1 MIINKKLHIF
11 CIIILFVFIIL
22 FFLGFWTGSSHQ
34 KRLYRPTIDTIT
46 VVKKEIIKDTVYI
59 QNSGQIVNY
68 NITTK
73 KLKVKRNKLTE
84 TT

>member
-1 MIINKKLHIF
+1 MILNKKLHIF
-11 CIIILFVFIIL
+11 CIFILLI

-34 KRLYRPTIDTIT
+34 KRLDRPTIDTIT